1 MSFKDF
7 VDSVLGRFS
16 SNNISDT
23 SSETSHSTS
32 ETGCDS
38 SRVESVSESPR
49 EVSVFNSFGT
59 SGGEYQSACEASSLT
74 PSSSVTTDTWG
85 SIGSSGSSDYGSNSS
100 SGGGFEW

>member
-7 VDSVLGRFS
+7 VDSVLSHFS
-16 SNNISDT
+16 SNNISDA

-32 ETGCDS
+32 GTGCDASKFES
-38 SRVESVSESPR
+38 SSDSPR

-59 SGGEYQSACEASSLT
+59 SGAEYQSACEASSLT
-74 PSSSVTTDTWG
+74 PTSSVTTDTWG
-85 SIGSSGSSDYGSNSS
+85 SIGSSGSSDYGSSSS

>member
-1 MSFKDF
+1 MSIKDF
-7 VDSVLGRFS
+7 VDSVLSHFS

-23 SSETSHSTS
+23 SSVTSHSAS

-38 SRVESVSESPR
+38 SRFESSSESPR

-59 SGGEYQSACEASSLT
+59 SGAEYQSACEASSLT
-74 PSSSVTTDTWG
+74 PSSSVTTETWG
-85 SIGSSGSSDYGSNSS
+85 SIGSSGSSDYGTSSS